1 MNGREYAYA
10 IVHTDNRFCSS
21 VGAVSADTA
30 HAPPRSLFGAGNGLT
45 STVLPPVCASH
56 ALRLIFRPETANLVA
71 GVFPT
76 FFIVNSISVFAPAT
90 VANVACGF
98 DIFGFAV
105 ANPGDQITL
114 TVRDKPGV
122 RITDITGDDG
132 RLPRE
137 TARNTAGIAIQTY
150 LQHIGRTDVGIDVVL
165 HKQMPL
171 GSGLGSSAASAVA
184 GVYAIN
190 ELLGRPLPVMKLLPF
205 AMEGERLACGSAHAD
220 NVAPSL
226 LGGFVVIRSY
236 HPLDV
241 ISIQTPAILF
251 CTIVHPDIEVNTK
264 DARFILKN
272 EVSLKNTITQMG
284 NVAGLIAGL
293 MTPDY
298 DLISRS
304 LVDVIIEP
312 VRAILIPEFNE
323 AKQAALDNGAL
334 GCSISG
340 SGPSMFA
347 LSRDAQTAG
356 RVGAAMQQAF
366 LGVGVTSEAYVSEI
380 NRQGPRVL

>member
-1 MNGREYAYA
+1 M
-10 IVHTDNRFCSS
+10 RFHC
-21 VGAVSADTA
+21 
-30 HAPPRSLFGAGNGLT
+30 P
-45 STVLPPVCASH
+45 TVK
-56 ALRLIFRPETANLVA
+56 
-71 GVFPT
+71 
-76 FFIVNSISVFAPAT
+76 SISVFAPAT

-114 TVRDKPGV
+114 TASDQPGV
-122 RITDITGDDG
+122 RITDIIGDEG

-137 TARNTAGIAIQTY
+137 AERNTAGIAIQTY
-150 LQHIGRTDVGIDVVL
+150 LQHIGRTDVGVDAVL

-184 GVYAIN
+184 GVFAIN
-190 ELLGRPLPVMKLLPF
+190 EMLGRPLPTVELLPF

-226 LGGFVVIRSY
+226 LGGFVVVRSY
-236 HPLDV
+236 SPLDV
-241 ISIQTPAILF
+241 IRIETPAALY
-251 CTIVHPDIEVNTK
+251 CTLVHPDIEVNTK

-272 EVSLKNTITQMG
+272 EVSLKNTIIQMG

-293 MTPDY
+293 MKPDY
-298 DLISRS
+298 GLISRS

-323 AKQAALDNGAL
+323 AKHAALDNGAL

-347 LSRDAQTAG
+347 LSRDADTAQQ
-356 RVGAAMQQAF
+356 VGAAMQQAF
-366 LGVGVTSEAYVSEI
+366 LSVGITSEAYVSEI
-380 NRQGPRVL
+380 NKQGPRVVD

>member
-1 MNGREYAYA
+1 MVGP
-10 IVHTDNRFCSS
+10 VWLKS
-21 VGAVSADTA
+21 VTFAV
-30 HAPPRSLFGAGNGLT
+30 PIRY
-45 STVLPPVCASH
+45 TVD
-56 ALRLIFRPETANLVA
+56 
-71 GVFPT
+71 
-76 FFIVNSISVFAPAT
+76 SIRVFAPAT

-105 ANPGDQITL
+105 TSPGDIITL
-114 TVRDKPGV
+114 TRRDEPGV
-122 RITDITGDDG
+122 IITDIIGDGG

-137 TARNTAGIAIQTY
+137 ADRNTAGIAIQMY
-150 LQHIGRTDVGIDVVL
+150 LRHIKRTDVGVAAVL
-165 HKQMPL
+165 QKQMPL

-190 ELLGRPLPVMKLLPF
+190 ELLGRPLTTRQLIPF
-205 AMEGERLACGSAHAD
+205 AMEGERIACGSAHAD
-220 NVAPSL
+220 NVGPSL
-226 LGGFVVIRSY
+226 LGGFVVVRSY
-236 HPLDV
+236 SPLDV
-241 ISIQTPAILF
+241 IKIDTPAALF
-251 CTIVHPDIEVNTK
+251 CTLVHPDIEVNTK

-293 MTPDY
+293 MSPDY

-312 VRAILIPEFNE
+312 VRSILIPEFNE
-323 AKQAALDNGAL
+323 VKQAALENGAL

-347 LSRDAQTAG
+347 LSRNAETAE

-366 LGVGVTSEAYVSEI
+366 LSAGITSEAYVSEI
-380 NRQGPRVL
+380 NREGPKVIG

>member
-1 MNGREYAYA
+1 MAGKW
-10 IVHTDNRFCSS
+10 
-21 VGAVSADTA
+21 TA
-30 HAPPRSLFGAGNGLT
+30 QIITFA
-45 STVLPPVCASH
+45 LPILYSPNVD
-56 ALRLIFRPETANLVA
+56 
-71 GVFPT
+71 
-76 FFIVNSISVFAPAT
+76 SIRVFAPAT

-105 ANPGDQITL
+105 DNPGDQVTL
-114 TVRDKPGV
+114 TLTDEPGV
-122 RITDITGDDG
+122 RITDIIGDG
-132 RLPRE
+132 GKLPRE
-137 TARNTAGIAIQTY
+137 ASRNTASIAIQTF
-150 LQHIGRTDVGIDVVL
+150 LKHLNRADVGLDVVL
-165 HKQMPL
+165 QKQMPL

-184 GVYAIN
+184 GVFAAN
-190 ELLGRPLPVMKLLPF
+190 ELLGRPLPIMKLLPF
-205 AMEGERLACGSAHAD
+205 AMEGERIACGSAHAD
-220 NVAPSL
+220 NVGPSL
-226 LGGFVVIRSY
+226 LGGFVVVRSY
-236 HPLDV
+236 QPLDV
-241 ISIQTPAILF
+241 IRINTPASLY
-251 CTIVHPDIEVNTK
+251 CTLVHPDIEVNTK

-323 AKQAALDNGAL
+323 AKKAALDNGAL

-347 LSRDAQTAG
+347 LSRDAETAQK
-356 RVGAAMQQAF
+356 VGKAMQQAF
-366 LGVGVTSEAYVSEI
+366 LFVGITSEAYVSQI
-380 NRQGPRVL
+380 NQQGPKVIN

>member
-1 MNGREYAYA
+1 M
-10 IVHTDNRFCSS
+10 
-21 VGAVSADTA
+21 
-30 HAPPRSLFGAGNGLT
+30 
-45 STVLPPVCASH
+45 
-56 ALRLIFRPETANLVA
+56 
-71 GVFPT
+71 
-76 FFIVNSISVFAPAT
+76 NSIRVFAPAT

-98 DIFGFAV
+98 EIFGFAV
-105 ANPGDQITL
+105 DSPGDLITL
-114 TVRDKPGV
+114 TERGEPGV
-122 RITDITGDDG
+122 RITDILGDEG

-137 TARNTAGIAIQTY
+137 AARNTAGIAIQTF
-150 LQHIGRTDVGIDVVL
+150 LHHIGRTDVGVDVVL

-190 ELLGRPLPVMKLLPF
+190 ELLGRPLPLMQLLPF

-236 HPLDV
+236 QPLDV
-241 ISIQTPAILF
+241 IRIETPAALF
-251 CTIVHPDIEVNTK
+251 CTLVHPDIEVNTK

-293 MTPDY
+293 MKPDY
-298 DLISRS
+298 ALISRS

-323 AKQAALDNGAL
+323 AKQAAIDNGAL

-347 LSRDAQTAG
+347 LSRDAQTAE

-366 LGVGVTSEAYVSEI
+366 LSVGITSNAYVSEI
-380 NRQGPRVL
+380 NRQGPRILTDA

>member
-1 MNGREYAYA
+1 MPRQKPFWIHIRAKPRIFDARPQSPLWLPCYL
-10 IVHTDNRFCSS
+10 CS
-21 VGAVSADTA
+21 T
-30 HAPPRSLFGAGNGLT
+30 
-45 STVLPPVCASH
+45 
-56 ALRLIFRPETANLVA
+56 
-71 GVFPT
+71 
-76 FFIVNSISVFAPAT
+76 VNSIRVFAPAT

-105 ANPGDQITL
+105 AKPGDQITL
-114 TVRDKPGV
+114 TLCDEPGV
-122 RITDITGDDG
+122 RITDIIGDEG

-137 TARNTAGIAIQTY
+137 AARNTAGISIQTY
-150 LQHIGRTDVGIDVVL
+150 LKHLGRTDVGVDIEL

-184 GVYAIN
+184 GVFAIN
-190 ELLGRPLPVMKLLPF
+190 ELLGRPLPPMKLLPF

-241 ISIQTPAILF
+241 IRIQTPAALF

-323 AKQAALDNGAL
+323 VKQAALDNGAL

-347 LSRDAQTAG
+347 LSRDAHTAEQ
-356 RVGAAMQQAF
+356 VGMAMQQAF
-366 LGVGVTSEAYVSEI
+366 LAVGIASESYVSEI
-380 NRQGPRVL
+380 NQQGPRVL

>member
-1 MNGREYAYA
+1 M
-10 IVHTDNRFCSS
+10 
-21 VGAVSADTA
+21 
-30 HAPPRSLFGAGNGLT
+30 
-45 STVLPPVCASH
+45 
-56 ALRLIFRPETANLVA
+56 
-71 GVFPT
+71 
-76 FFIVNSISVFAPAT
+76 NSISVFAPAT

-114 TVRDKPGV
+114 TMGEEPGV
-122 RITDITGDDG
+122 RIIDIIGDNG

-150 LQHIGRTDVGIDVVL
+150 LKHIDRADVGIDVVL
-165 HKQMPL
+165 RKQMPL

-184 GVYAIN
+184 GVYAVN

-205 AMEGERLACGSAHAD
+205 AMEGERIACGSAHAD

-241 ISIQTPAILF
+241 IRIETPAILF
-251 CTIVHPDIEVNTK
+251 CTLVHPDIEVNTK

-272 EVSLKNTITQMG
+272 EVSLKNTIIQMG

-298 DLISRS
+298 ALISRS

-312 VRAILIPEFNE
+312 VRSILIPEFNE
-323 AKQAALDNGAL
+323 VKQAALDNGAL

-347 LSRDAQTAG
+347 LSRDIQTAG
-356 RVGAAMQQAF
+356 RVGVAMQQAF
-366 LGVGVTSEAYVSEI
+366 LGVGITSDTYVSEI

>member
-1 MNGREYAYA
+1 LCINCLFP
-10 IVHTDNRFCSS
+10 IVD
-21 VGAVSADTA
+21 
-30 HAPPRSLFGAGNGLT
+30 
-45 STVLPPVCASH
+45 
-56 ALRLIFRPETANLVA
+56 
-71 GVFPT
+71 
-76 FFIVNSISVFAPAT
+76 SITVFAPAT

-105 ANPGDQITL
+105 DNPGDQITL
-114 TVRDKPGV
+114 TSRDEPGV
-122 RITDITGDDG
+122 RITDIIGDEG

-137 TARNTAGIAIQTY
+137 ASRNTAGIAIQTY
-150 LQHIGRTDVGIDVVL
+150 LKHINRTDIGVDIVL

-171 GSGLGSSAASAVA
+171 GSGLGSSAASSVA

-190 ELLGRPLPVMKLLPF
+190 ELLGRPLPIMKLLPF
-205 AMEGERLACGSAHAD
+205 AMEGERIACGSAHAD

-236 HPLDV
+236 QPLDV
-241 ISIQTPAILF
+241 IRIETPASLF
-251 CTIVHPDIEVNTK
+251 CTLVHPDIEVNTK

-272 EVSLKNTITQMG
+272 EVSLKNTIIQMG

-347 LSRDAQTAG
+347 LSRNVETAE

-366 LGVGVTSEAYVSEI
+366 LSVGITSEAYVSQI
-380 NRQGPRVL
+380 NRQGPKVLVGEQVAS

>member
-1 MNGREYAYA
+1 M
-10 IVHTDNRFCSS
+10 
-21 VGAVSADTA
+21 
-30 HAPPRSLFGAGNGLT
+30 
-45 STVLPPVCASH
+45 
-56 ALRLIFRPETANLVA
+56 
-71 GVFPT
+71 
-76 FFIVNSISVFAPAT
+76 NSISVFAPAT

-105 ANPGDQITL
+105 ANPGDKITL
-114 TVRDKPGV
+114 TVRDEPGV

-150 LQHIGRTDVGIDVVL
+150 LQHIGRTDVGLDIVL
-165 HKQMPL
+165 NKQMPL

-184 GVYAIN
+184 GVFAIN
-190 ELLGRPLPVMKLLPF
+190 ELLGRPLPTMKLLPF

-241 ISIQTPAILF
+241 IRIETPAILF
-251 CTIVHPDIEVNTK
+251 CTLVHPDIEVNTK

-272 EVSLKNTITQMG
+272 EVSLKNTIIQMG

-293 MTPDY
+293 MKPDY

-312 VRAILIPEFNE
+312 VRSILIPEFNE

-347 LSRDAQTAG
+347 LSRDLQTAE

-366 LGVGVTSEAYVSEI
+366 LSVGVTSEAYVSEI
-380 NRQGPRVL
+380 NREGPKVLTTEPVLG